1 MQLTIKNNNHDAIL
15 EWRSTMGSS
24 KLFANFINHKDIP
37 LEKQCLRR
45 RFAVSDTRNCVHG
58 SDSPLEVERELSVF
72 EPYMKS
78 ISDPREIFELPDGLK
93 ATDFDSSPDEEFLI
107 DQLKKEIPCEIN

>member
-1 MQLTIKNNNHDAIL
+1 MQLEIKNGDHDAIL
-15 EWRSTMGSS
+15 EWRSMMGSS

-58 SDSPLEVERELSVF
+58 SDSPLEVDREMSVF
-72 EPYMKS
+72 EPYMKP
-78 ISDPREIFELPDGLK
+78 ISDPWKLFELPDGLK
-93 ATDFDSSPDEEFLI
+93 PTDFDSGPDEEFLVQ
-107 DQLKKEIPCEIN
+107 QLKGIPYKAN